1 MKKIGFVTIL
11 LVCCLGL
18 FFVLQKE
25 HEKGI
30 QAPDFLP
37 EDVLFYGEQHEF
49 VTMYQE
55 FTQSRLGKTLSRIEY
70 SKVAAALGG
79 DQIFVEKI
87 LRHWQDVDKTLR
99 EPGFNQIFGKEFSL
113 ALFSAQS
120 FSPENP
126 AKALEERLLLIT
138 RPRHNTK
145 ILQFLAPYLSAGTKQ
160 STAQYGA
167 HIITRYQFD
176 EQETLSIAMVDGMV
190 LAAFDERLVRK
201 SLDVYDNKTNTL
213 AGNPHFQKLRK
224 RFQGADLFQYLSLPA
239 LMEQGKMIAGAL
251 QDEEHRQFLTLLEQW
266 EGWGAA
272 AYGAWKEEGLIK
284 DAIEILYEPEDLD
297 REVAGLFGVEPSNN
311 KTLAMLPADTL
322 FYYWI
327 NSLNLPLLFELYS
340 ETLIEYNPG
349 MFYLL
354 QQELQDITGM
364 GLEEIL
370 AMVGRECGIVIQDVG
385 SNGLPL
391 PKIMVVLQL
400 KEPQKFKH
408 IFNQILLEAEI
419 PINTKSYKGQ
429 EISYWGIAP
438 QVGLQPAFT
447 LFEDYLLLSN
457 SRDLLKEIVV
467 LQSEPGLSLL
477 NTPGLKKLRKELTR
491 KNNSA
496 AYIHIDRLAD
506 ALKQIATWAGGMAVL
521 QGPETAHKVDIVVK
535 ELVLPLLDGI
545 SMYKQLAS
553 RSEVLGNSILIEST
567 TTIVE

>member
-120 FSPENP
+120 FSSENP

-201 SLDVYDNKTNTL
+201 SLDVYDNKANTL

-400 KEPQKFKH
+400 KEPQKFKK

-447 LFEDYLLLSN
+447 LYEDYLLLSN

-521 QGPETAHKVDIVVK
+521 QGPETAHNVDIVVK

>member
-1 MKKIGFVTIL
+1 MKKIGLATIL
-11 LVCCLGL
+11 LICCLGL
-18 FFVLQKE
+18 FFALQKE
-25 HEKGI
+25 QEKGI

-49 VTMYQE
+49 ATMYKE

-70 SKVAAALGG
+70 TNIAAALGG

-87 LRHWQDVDKTLR
+87 LRHWQDVDRIFR
-99 EPGFNQIFGKEFSL
+99 ESGFNQIFGKEFSL

-145 ILQFLAPYLSAGTKQ
+145 ILQFLAPYISAGTKQ

-176 EQETLSIAMVDGMV
+176 EQETLSIAMVDGLV

-201 SLDVYDNKTNTL
+201 SLDVYDKKTNTL
-213 AGNPHFQKLRK
+213 AGSPHYQKLRK
-224 RFQGADLFQYLSLPA
+224 RFQGANLFQYLSLPA

-251 QDEEHRQFLTLLEQW
+251 QDEEYRQFLTLLEQW

-272 AYGAWKEEGLIK
+272 AYGAWKEDGLIK
-284 DAIEILYEPEDLD
+284 EAVEILYEPEDLD
-297 REVAGLFGVEPSNN
+297 REVAGLFGVEASKN
-311 KTLAMLPADTL
+311 KTLTMLPADTL
-322 FYYWI
+322 FYYWV

-340 ETLIEYNPG
+340 EALIEHSSG

-364 GLEEIL
+364 RLEEIL
-370 AMVGRECGIVIQDVG
+370 SMVGRECGILIQDVG

-391 PKIMVVLQL
+391 PKVMVVLQL
-400 KEPQKFKH
+400 KEPQKFKK

-447 LFEDYLLLSN
+447 LYEDYLLLSN

-467 LQSEPGLSLL
+467 LQSEPGLRLL
-477 NTPGLKKLRKELTR
+477 NSPGLKKLRKELTR

-553 RSEVLGNSILIEST
+553 RSEVLENSILIEST